1 MEPALER
8 MVAEQRE
15 PEGRPP
21 ENGGNN
27 EAEEFIQRSEEDLE
41 RWAQKSIWAPIKRY
55 MTIALG
61 IIGGIIMLYVVVKI
75 FWKQQQTPT
84 PSYDMPQIIIRP
96 IDVRGPHDQH
106 IEMEQL

>member
-21 ENGGNN
+21 ENSDNDG
-27 EAEEFIQRSEEDLE
+27 AEKFIQRSEEDLE

-55 MTIALG
+55 MTMALG
-61 IIGGIIMLYVVVKI
+61 IIGGVIMLYIVVKI
-75 FWKQQQTPT
+75 LWKQQQTPT

-96 IDVRGPHDQH
+96 MDVRGPHDRM
-106 IEMEQL
+106 EMEQL